1 MLELQNVSFQVDA
14 EGAEKEI
21 VRDISLMI
29 PDRKLIVVTGPNGG
43 GKTTLAKLLMQF
55 YNPEKGSI
63 TVGGKNLADFSP
75 ESVRNRISYISQ
87 DIFLFSDTILNNL
100 RIGSSDITDEEI
112 VEMCKRGGAN
122 DFIENLPMGYKTVL
136 EENGNNL
143 SGGQKQRL
151 AIARALLKKPDIL
164 IMDEA
169 TSNLDTVTEQSIK
182 NLIDSLSEQITCI
195 IIAHRLT
202 TIKSCDYMYVMDKG
216 TVAEE
221 GTHIELLKKNG
232 IYKDLTE
239 NI

>member
-1 MLELQNVSFQVDA
+1 
-14 EGAEKEI
+14 
-21 VRDISLMI
+21 
-29 PDRKLIVVTGPNGG
+29 
-43 GKTTLAKLLMQF
+43 
-55 YNPEKGSI
+55 
-63 TVGGKNLADFSP
+63 
-75 ESVRNRISYISQ
+75 
-87 DIFLFSDTILNNL
+87 
-100 RIGSSDITDEEI
+100 
-112 VEMCKRGGAN
+112 
-122 DFIENLPMGYKTVL
+122 MGYKTVL

-202 TIKSCDYMYVMDKG
+202 TIKSCDYIYVMDKG

-232 IYKDLTE
+232 IYKALTE